1 MSRTGDWYSDPAD
14 DWHSQAAKAP
24 TTKQTAREIYNQLK
38 NNPELQK
45 ELNKLLRKEKLKQ
58 IENE

>member
-1 MSRTGDWYSDPAD
+1 MRDWYD
-14 DWHSQAAKAP
+14 DLEATKAP
-24 TTKQTAREIYNQLK
+24 TTKQTAMEIYNQLK
-38 NNPELQK
+38 DNPELQK